1 MVKMS
6 DSEWRV
12 MSALWDRPQTITE
25 LTATLAESTGWS
37 KHTILTFLRRM
48 EEKGA
53 VRYEQGPR
61 AKRYY
66 PCVDR
71 QDAQV
76 EEATEFLDRC
86 FSGRIG
92 LMVNT
97 MLGREK
103 LSREE
108 IEELGR
114 GGRFYDLSA
123 KSFGRLYDKYRDR
136 LVYSIPY
143 DEGYSKKPVPVGID
157 VSDSILLK
165 DYQIYENSCVFSIGF
180 MSRNIE
186 ACETFLDWILEGK
199 AGPVDKEIREAETE
213 AVR

>member
-1 MVKMS
+1 MVKLS

-25 LTATLAESTGWS
+25 LTATLAASTGWS

-76 EEATEFLDRC
+76 EEAAEFLARC

-108 IEELGR
+108 INE
-114 GGRFYDLSA
+114 
-123 KSFGRLYDKYRDR
+123 LYD
-136 LVYSIPY
+136 
-143 DEGYSKKPVPVGID
+143 
-157 VSDSILLK
+157 ILRQAEVVK
-165 DYQIYENSCVFSIGF
+165 D
-180 MSRNIE
+180 
-186 ACETFLDWILEGK
+186 D
-199 AGPVDKEIREAETE
+199 
-213 AVR
+213 